1 MASRQARWATVGG
14 LASIGIWST
23 SISVSRLVTEDLGVL
38 PASSLVLLAAGAL
51 LFAITSVRER
61 GVGWLKRLAPKHLAI
76 CGPLFIGYILLLYV
90 AVGVAPTR
98 LDALIAGLANYLWPT
113 MILVFSVLILKHRA
127 RHRLLVPGVVLS
139 LAGILLASS
148 VTLGGWRAMLSG
160 LAGVPWFLA
169 IGLIAALLWGL
180 YSVLARVHRQ
190 TVSSGAV
197 AVFLLVAGLVAL
209 IVSRGQWAE
218 SIWSTRAMLSGVYM
232 AIFPNSV
239 AYWLWDVAVR
249 DGDVATLG
257 AVSNLIP
264 VLSTLVGTAV
274 LAIGLRWELI
284 GGAVVVVLGAALSRV
299 AFSKAKQAHR

>member
-1 MASRQARWATVGG
+1 MASRQAWWATVGG

-61 GVGWLKRLAPKHLAI
+61 GVSWLKRLAPKHLAI

-127 RHRLLVPGVVLS
+127 RHWLLVPGVVLS

-209 IVSRGQWAE
+209 IVSRGQWSE
-218 SIWSTRAMLSGVYM
+218 SIWTTRAMLSGVY
-232 AIFPNSV
+232 
-239 AYWLWDVAVR
+239 
-249 DGDVATLG
+249 
-257 AVSNLIP
+257 
-264 VLSTLVGTAV
+264 
-274 LAIGLRWELI
+274 
-284 GGAVVVVLGAALSRV
+284 

>member
-1 MASRQARWATVGG
+1 
-14 LASIGIWST
+14 
-23 SISVSRLVTEDLGVL
+23 
-38 PASSLVLLAAGAL
+38 
-51 LFAITSVRER
+51 
-61 GVGWLKRLAPKHLAI
+61 
-76 CGPLFIGYILLLYV
+76 
-90 AVGVAPTR
+90 
-98 LDALIAGLANYLWPT
+98 
-113 MILVFSVLILKHRA
+113 
-127 RHRLLVPGVVLS
+127 
-139 LAGILLASS
+139 
-148 VTLGGWRAMLSG
+148 MLSG

>member
-1 MASRQARWATVGG
+1 
-14 LASIGIWST
+14 
-23 SISVSRLVTEDLGVL
+23 
-38 PASSLVLLAAGAL
+38 
-51 LFAITSVRER
+51 
-61 GVGWLKRLAPKHLAI
+61 
-76 CGPLFIGYILLLYV
+76 
-90 AVGVAPTR
+90 
-98 LDALIAGLANYLWPT
+98 
-113 MILVFSVLILKHRA
+113 
-127 RHRLLVPGVVLS
+127 
-139 LAGILLASS
+139 
-148 VTLGGWRAMLSG
+148 MLSG

-209 IVSRGQWAE
+209 LVSRGQWSEA
-218 SIWSTRAMLSGVYM
+218 IWSTRAVLSGAYM
-232 AIFPNSV
+232 AVFPNSV

-264 VLSTLVGTAV
+264 VLSTLVGTVV
-274 LAIGLRWELI
+274 LTIGLRCELI